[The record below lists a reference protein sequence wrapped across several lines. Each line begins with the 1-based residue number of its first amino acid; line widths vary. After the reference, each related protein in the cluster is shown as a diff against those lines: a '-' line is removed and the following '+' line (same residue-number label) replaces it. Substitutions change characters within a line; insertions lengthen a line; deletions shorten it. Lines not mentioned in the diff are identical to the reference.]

1 MKQLDVKI
9 MDLEK
14 FPRVHL
20 ANLPTPLESLSR
32 FSKAIGG
39 GPKLFIKRDDETG
52 LATGGNKVRKL
63 EFLLADAIKKG
74 ADVILTMGASFSNHC
89 RMTAAA
95 ACKLGLDCTLA
106 LTGEEPA
113 KYEGNLFLSELFN
126 ADLRFFPPSSTEPA
140 SEFQDRILQEVAD
153 DLREH
158 GRTPYVIPVGGAA
171 PLGEIGYVLA
181 VKEIQEQASELG
193 VHFDYIV
200 VCKGS
205 GGTMAGLIVGAN
217 YFQVETTV
225 MGFSDSPPSEL
236 FDANFV
242 AHLTNQI
249 AELIESDFRVTPDE
263 LSIFY
268 EYAGPGYNIPTT
280 ECARVIKLMAQTEGI
295 LLEPVYTGKTMA
307 GLVNLIKKR
316 TLTEEDTVLF
326 VHTGGLPGLFREAQR
341 IKQMLD

>member
-1 MKQLDVKI
+1 MQLSDVKT

-14 FPRVHL
+14 FPRVKIAH
-20 ANLPTPLESLSR
+20 LPTPLEPLPR

-63 EFLLADAIKKG
+63 EFLLADAMEKG
-74 ADVILTMGASFSNHC
+74 ADVILTMGAPFSNHC

-95 ACKLGLDCTLA
+95 CSKLGLDCTLA

-113 KYEGNLFLSELFN
+113 QYVGNVFLSELFG
-126 ADLRFFPPSSTEPA
+126 ADLRFFPPTPTESA
-140 SEFQDRILQEVAD
+140 SEFRKRIFEEVTE
-153 DLREH
+153 DLVAE
-158 GRTPYVIPVGGAA
+158 GRTPYVIPVGGAT
-171 PLGEIGYVLA
+171 PLGELGYVLA
-181 VKEIQEQASELG
+181 VKEIQEQARELD
-193 VHFDYIV
+193 VHFDHIA

-217 YFQVETTV
+217 YYQLETTV

-242 AHLTNQI
+242 ARLTNQI
-249 AELIESDFRVTPDE
+249 AELIELDFRVSPED
-263 LSIFY
+263 LSIYY
-268 EYAGPGYNIPTT
+268 EYAGTGYNIPTT

-307 GLVNLIKKR
+307 GIVGLSEKGI
-316 TLTEEDTVLF
+316 LTEENTVLF
-326 VHTGGLPGLFREAQR
+326 MHTGGLPGLFREAHR
-341 IKQMLD
+341 IKQLFE